1 MTDSGPGPNGEATRT
16 GGKPPEASRI
26 TLAQLMGPPDANLH
40 GNVHGGHIMKL
51 MDEAGA
57 SAAMRHAGR
66 PVVTVAVD
74 QVLFLEPIHL
84 GDLVT
89 VQADVTFVGRSSL
102 ETRLIVNAQ
111 NLLTGQQT
119 HTNTAYFVYVALDEH
134 GKPITVPPLEL
145 TTDDE
150 RAEWQAAQER
160 QAYRLSQR
168 ARRQPSGPASNSGP
182 SSEQASPAVA
192 RALNLTRSR
201 RRVSK

>member
-1 MTDSGPGPNGEATRT
+1 MTKPAAPSPAESARGPGQ
-16 GGKPPEASRI
+16 PPAASRI

-89 VQADVTFVGRSSL
+89 LQAQVTYVGRSSL

-111 NLLTGQQT
+111 NLLTGQQV
-119 HTNTAYFVYVALDEH
+119 HTNLAYFVYVALDEH
-134 GKPITVPPLEL
+134 GRK
-145 TTDDE
+145 
-150 RAEWQAAQER
+150 
-160 QAYRLSQR
+160 
-168 ARRQPSGPASNSGP
+168 
-182 SSEQASPAVA
+182 
-192 RALNLTRSR
+192 
-201 RRVSK
+201 RVIPR

>member
-1 MTDSGPGPNGEATRT
+1 MGRAPAPRAAGL
-16 GGKPPEASRI
+16 PPAASRI

-89 VQADVTFVGRSSL
+89 LQAQVTYVGRSSL

-111 NLLTGQQT
+111 NLLTGQQA
-119 HTNTAYFVYVALDEH
+119 HTNTAYFVYVALDEA
-134 GKPITVPPLEL
+134 GKPIAVPTLLIE
-145 TTDDE
+145 TDDE
-150 RAEWQAAQER
+150 RQEWQAAQER
-160 QAYRLSQR
+160 QAYRLGQR
-168 ARRQPSGPASNSGP
+168 ARRQG
-182 SSEQASPAVA
+182 A
-192 RALNLTRSR
+192 R
-201 RRVSK
+201 